1 MQLWTPRSPASIEL
15 KHAQLP
21 EKTLLTNNVKPDQD
35 SPRLAVDMSHM
46 RDLMILFLDVS
57 LINADRIDPEPHRST
72 SRAPVVLKKMPDVTA
87 HIERFT
93 IDPDLVLWQFGAPCI

>member
-1 MQLWTPRSPASIEL
+1 MQLWDPRAAASIEL

-21 EKTLLTNNVKPDQD
+21 EKTLLTNNVKPDQN
-35 SPRLAVDMSHM
+35 SSRLAVDMSHI
-46 RDLMILFLDVS
+46 RDLVILFLDVS
-57 LINADRIDPEPHRST
+57 LIYTDRIDPEPHRST